1 MTERLTSL
9 AAVKD
14 WLGIQSSASDSLLT
28 DLIDSAS
35 RFVLNY
41 MNRPSLACQ
50 SYTERFRGNGK
61 YSVLLKNWP
70 IISVESVGING
81 NAVPASTFDAF
92 GKPTDGYSPREP
104 LEAPNSV
111 DLFGYMFLM
120 GLPCQVVYTAGYR
133 TSETGA
139 IPVDP
144 YQLTPSSMGQW
155 TGDLSV
161 TIGGVAA
168 VKVTG
173 TPTAGQYSVDDWGTY
188 TFANADVGEE
198 AVITYSYCP
207 PDLSHC
213 VCEIVGEWY
222 NRKDRI
228 GVKSKS
234 LGGQETVTFTT
245 SDMNDSIRNVIQ
257 QYRNVVPM

>member
-9 AAVKD
+9 AAIKD

-70 IISVESVGING
+70 ILSVESVGVNG
-81 NAVPASTFDAF
+81 NAVPASTFDSF

-111 DLFGYMFLM
+111 DLFGYMFLINT
-120 GLPCQVVYTAGYR
+120 PCQVVYTAGYR
-133 TSETGA
+133 ATEAQT

-144 YQLTPSSMGQW
+144 YQLEPRTGGQW
-155 TGDLSV
+155 TSDLSV
-161 TIGGVAA
+161 TIADVAA
-168 VKVTG
+168 VKVMG
-173 TPTAGQYSVDDWGTY
+173 TPSTGQYSVDDWGTY
-188 TFANADVGEE
+188 TFANADVGKT
-198 AVITYSYCP
+198 AAITYSYCP
-207 PDLSHC
+207 LDLSHC
-213 VCEIVGEWY
+213 VRELVGEWY

-245 SDMNDSIRNVIQ
+245 SDMNDSIRGVIQ